1 MGDKQIETI
10 ARSEWEADPRLRE
23 EFDNDFS
30 VYLAWREAD
39 YKGLIKTL
47 NN

>member
-1 MGDKQIETI
+1 MADAHIETL
-10 ARSEWEADPRLRE
+10 AKAEWDFNPDLQQ

-47 NN
+47 NH